1 MGTANF
7 GIAGL
12 DWQQRVNWDRL
23 RKYRTERARA
33 MMKKHS
39 LGALLCMY
47 DENVRYITGTLTP
60 GWNRLKPGL
69 RYAML
74 CGDGAPILFE
84 QGDLGFQI
92 ERHSPWIP
100 KENVRHSFAWIKGAA
115 GPASTQQV
123 NKFTKAVLQAM
134 KENGVAGQKLGVDFI
149 DINMINIFKENN
161 INWVDGMTPMM
172 DARAVKSA
180 DEQEC
185 FRIVGAIGDA
195 THWECMKF
203 LRPGVT
209 ENQVTAHLM
218 QYLYNIPGMEDVE
231 DVIVSSGPNTWP
243 NWRNFSDRIIQ
254 PGDIVFMDLAA
265 LTWNGYKSC
274 YYRTYCV
281 GKEPS
286 KEQKETYETALKWL
300 YNSIG
305 AVKVGATTRDIALKW
320 PSAMKTWGYE
330 DEDQAAANL
339 WGHGLGPRAIRSAG
353 DFAHLV
359 ARSSGRYPGRHDV
372 CARDP
377 ARQEVPLRRAHR
389 GNADRAQEGHRDRV
403 QFPGQAD
410 HRRRSAARLRRSCE
424 VTSPLPARGE
434 RSSAA
439 RVRGRCR
446 IRRTSS
452 SWRHRPLSDPLP
464 ARGTRECGASRPNEI
479 VVS

>member
-1 MGTANF
+1 MGANF
-7 GIAGL
+7 GIAGM

-23 RKYRTERARA
+23 REYRIERART
-33 MMKKHS
+33 MMKKHG

-74 CGDGAPILFE
+74 CGDGRPILFE
-84 QGDLGFQI
+84 QGDIGIQI
-92 ERHSPWIP
+92 ERHVPWLP
-100 KENVRHSFAWIKGAA
+100 KENIRHSFAWIKGAA

-123 NKFTKAVLQAM
+123 SKFTKAVLQAM
-134 KENGVAGQKLGVDFI
+134 KDHGVAGERLGVDFV
-149 DINMINIFKENN
+149 DINMIDIFKEHK

-172 DARAVKSA
+172 EARAVKSE

-218 QYLYNIPGMEDVE
+218 EYLYNIPGMEDVE

-274 YYRTYCV
+274 YYRTLLRREGADAGAEGHLPDGAYVALRLDRRGEGRCHHARHRAQVAFGDGDLGLRGRGSGGRQSV
-281 GKEPS
+281 GP
-286 KEQKETYETALKWL
+286 W
-300 YNSIG
+300 
-305 AVKVGATTRDIALKW
+305 TRA
-320 PSAMKTWGYE
+320 
-330 DEDQAAANL
+330 
-339 WGHGLGPRAIRSAG
+339 RAIRPAG
-353 DFAHLV
+353 HLSHLV
-359 ARSSGRYPGRHDV
+359 ARPSDRDPGGHDIR
-372 CARDP
+372 ARDA
-377 ARQEVPLRRAHR
+377 ARQEVPLRRAH
-389 GNADRAQEGHRDRV
+389 
-403 QFPGQAD
+403 
-410 HRRRSAARLRRSCE
+410 
-424 VTSPLPARGE
+424 
-434 RSSAA
+434 
-439 RVRGRCR
+439 
-446 IRRTSS
+446 
-452 SWRHRPLSDPLP
+452 
-464 ARGTRECGASRPNEI
+464 
-479 VVS
+479 

>member
-1 MGTANF
+1 
-7 GIAGL
+7 
-12 DWQQRVNWDRL
+12 
-23 RKYRTERARA
+23 
-33 MMKKHS
+33 MMKKHK

-74 CGDGAPILFE
+74 CGDGRPMLFE

-115 GPASTQQV
+115 GPAATQQV
-123 NKFTKAVLQAM
+123 KKFTKAVKQAM
-134 KENGVAGQKLGVDFI
+134 KDNGVAGEKLGCDFI
-149 DINMINIFKENN
+149 DINMLNIFKEEK
-161 INWVDGMTPMM
+161 INWADGMTPMM
-172 DARAVKSA
+172 DARAVKSP

-203 LRPGVT
+203 LRPGIT

-286 KEQKETYETALKWL
+286 KEQKDTYATALKWL
-300 YNSIG
+300 YDSIG
-305 AVKVGATTRDIALKW
+305 AVKVGATTRDIAHEM
-320 PSAMKTWGYE
+320 AVG
-330 DEDQAAANL
+330 DEDL
-339 WGHGLGPRAIRSAG
+339 GLRGRGPGRRQSVGPRAWAGAIRSAG
-353 DFAHLV
+353 DLAHLV
-359 ARSSGRYPGRHDV
+359 ARPSDRNPGRHDV
-372 CARDP
+372 RARNA
-377 ARQEVPLRRAHR
+377 ARQEIPLRRAHR
-389 GNADRAQEGHRDRV
+389 GNADRPQERDRDRL
-403 QFPGQAD
+403 QFPGQTD
-410 HRRRSAARLRRSCE
+410 HRGRSAAGIRRSCE
-424 VTSPLPARGE
+424 MISD
-434 RSSAA
+434 
-439 RVRGRCR
+439 GR
-446 IRRTSS
+446 RR
-452 SWRHRPLSDPLP
+452 RN
-464 ARGTRECGASRPNEI
+464 G
-479 VVS
+479 